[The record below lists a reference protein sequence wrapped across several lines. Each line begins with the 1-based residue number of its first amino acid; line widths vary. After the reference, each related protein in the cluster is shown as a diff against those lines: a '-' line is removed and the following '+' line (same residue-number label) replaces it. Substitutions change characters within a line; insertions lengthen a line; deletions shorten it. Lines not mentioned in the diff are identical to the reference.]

1 MKAVIQ
7 IKGLY
12 KTYQK
17 HFWTPRQTVLK
28 GLDLEVFPGQ
38 IFGFL
43 GPNGAGKTTTI
54 KTLMGIIRPS
64 AGRAFLFGKDP
75 WDIEPKQRIGFLPES
90 PYFYDYLTGRE
101 FLNFCG
107 RLFNINSVVLKGRIQ
122 ELLALVNLSQAA
134 DLQMRK
140 YSKGMLQRIGLAQ
153 ALINDP
159 ELVVLDEPLTG
170 LDPLGRKEFKDI
182 ILSLK
187 ARGKTV
193 FFSSHI
199 LPDAE
204 MVCDAVAI
212 INKGK
217 LLQVGNLADLLN
229 ARIKAIELNCR
240 NIPEE
245 TAGKMKS
252 RSLSSNTVNGQWQF
266 NLKTEADISGAI
278 DLVKTAGGDIVSVIP
293 QKESLEEYFSREVAS
308 DA

>member
-1 MKAVIQ
+1 MNKVIEL
-7 IKGLY
+7 IKLR
-12 KTYQK
+12 KTYQR
-17 HFWTPRQTVLK
+17 HFWTPVQTVLK
-28 GLDLEVFPGQ
+28 GLNLEVEPGQ

-64 AGRAFLFGKDP
+64 GGRALVFGKNS
-75 WDIEPKQRIGFLPES
+75 WETGPKQKVGFLPES
-90 PYFYDYLTGRE
+90 PYFYDHLTGRE

-107 RLFNINSVVLKGRIQ
+107 RLFNINSLILKDRTK
-122 ELLALVNLSQAA
+122 ELLALVNLTHAA
-134 DLQMRK
+134 GLQMRK

-182 ILSLK
+182 ILGLK
-187 ARGKTV
+187 SKGKTV

-204 MVCDAVAI
+204 MVCDQVAI

-217 LLQVGNLADLLN
+217 LLRAGNLNQLLN
-229 ARIKAIELNCR
+229 AKIKAVEFGCR
-240 NIPEE
+240 NISP
-245 TAGKMKS
+245 
-252 RSLSSNTVNGQWQF
+252 
-266 NLKTEADISGAI
+266 KTEKLLSELSFSTSQIQEQWLFPLKQESDVPRALEVIAQN
-278 DLVKTAGGDIVSVIP
+278 GGQVVSVVP
-293 QKESLEEYFSREVAS
+293 QKESLEEFFAREVAQ
-308 DA
+308 DE

>member
-1 MKAVIQ
+1 
-7 IKGLY
+7 L
-12 KTYQK
+12 T
-17 HFWTPRQTVLK
+17 
-28 GLDLEVFPGQ
+28 LEVEPGQ

-64 AGRAFLFGKDP
+64 QGRALVFGKNS
-75 WDIEPKQRIGFLPES
+75 WETGPKQKIGFLPES
-90 PYFYDYLTGRE
+90 PYFYDHLTGRE

-107 RLFNINSVVLKGRIQ
+107 RLFNINGAALKDRAR
-122 ELLALVNLSQAA
+122 ELLALVNLTPAA
-134 DLQMRK
+134 DLQRRK

-182 ILSLK
+182 ILDLK
-187 ARGKTV
+187 SKGKTV

-204 MVCDAVAI
+204 MVCDQVAI

-217 LLQVGNLADLLN
+217 LLRAGNLNQLLN
-229 ARIKAIELNCR
+229 AKIKAVEFGCR
-240 NIPEE
+240 NISPKTEKLLLE
-245 TAGKMKS
+245 LSFSTS
-252 RSLSSNTVNGQWQF
+252 RVQEQWLF
-266 NLKTEADISGAI
+266 NLKQESDVPRALEVISQN
-278 DLVKTAGGDIVSVIP
+278 GGQVVSIVP
-293 QKESLEEYFSREVAS
+293 QKESLEEFFAREVAQ
-308 DA
+308 DE

>member
-1 MKAVIQ
+1 MSKAIEL
-7 IKGLY
+7 INLR
-12 KTYQK
+12 KTYQR
-17 HFWTPRQTVLK
+17 HFWTPVQTVLK
-28 GLDLEVFPGQ
+28 GLNLEVEPGQ

-64 AGRAFLFGKDP
+64 QGQAIVFGKNS
-75 WDIEPKQRIGFLPES
+75 WETEPKQSVGFLPES

-107 RLFNINSVVLKGRIQ
+107 RLFDINSIKLKDRTK
-122 ELLALVNLSQAA
+122 ELLVLVNLTHAA

-182 ILSLK
+182 ILDLK
-187 ARGKTV
+187 SKGKTV

-204 MVCDAVAI
+204 MVCDQVAI

-217 LLQVGNLADLLN
+217 LLRAGNLNQLLN
-229 ARIKAIELNCR
+229 AKIKAVEFGCR
-240 NIPEE
+240 NISPKTEKLLSE
-245 TAGKMKS
+245 L
-252 RSLSSNTVNGQWQF
+252 SLSASQVQEQWLF
-266 NLKTEADISGAI
+266 NLKQESGVPRALDIIAQN
-278 DLVKTAGGDIVSVIP
+278 GGQVVSIVP
-293 QKESLEEYFSREVAS
+293 QKESLEEFFSREVAQ
-308 DA
+308 DE

>member
-1 MKAVIQ
+1 MTAVIQ

-17 HFWTPRQTVLK
+17 HFWMPRQTVLK
-28 GLDLEVFPGQ
+28 GLNLEVEAGQ

-64 AGRAFLFGKDP
+64 AGRALLFGKDP

-90 PYFYDYLTGRE
+90 PYFYDYLTGLE
-101 FLNFCG
+101 FLVFCG
-107 RLFNINSVVLKGRIQ
+107 RLFNISSVVLKSRIQ
-122 ELLALVNLSQAA
+122 ELLALVNLSYAA

-159 ELVVLDEPLTG
+159 QLVVLDEPLTG

-182 ILSLK
+182 ILNLK

-252 RSLSSNTVNGQWQF
+252 RSLSSNTINGQWQF
-266 NLKTEADISGAI
+266 NLKAEADISGAI
-278 DLVKTAGGDIVSVIP
+278 DLVKAAGGDIISVIP
-293 QKESLEEYFSREVAS
+293 QKESLEEYFSREVAG

>member
-1 MKAVIQ
+1 
-7 IKGLY
+7 
-12 KTYQK
+12 
-17 HFWTPRQTVLK
+17 
-28 GLDLEVFPGQ
+28 
-38 IFGFL
+38 
-43 GPNGAGKTTTI
+43 
-54 KTLMGIIRPS
+54 
-64 AGRAFLFGKDP
+64 
-75 WDIEPKQRIGFLPES
+75 
-90 PYFYDYLTGRE
+90 RE

-107 RLFNINSVVLKGRIQ
+107 QLFNINSVVLKGRIQ
-122 ELLALVNLSQAA
+122 ELLAIVNLSQAA

-252 RSLSSNTVNGQWQF
+252 QSLSSNTVNGQWQF
-266 NLKTEADISGAI
+266 NLKAEADISGAI
-278 DLVKTAGGDIVSVIP
+278 DLVKANGGDIVSVIP